1 MRKDVGKYDVVRDEY
16 VRATPGHVLETSYFY
31 FEIEPD
37 HGKDLAIIYGGYE
50 KCAPDFQ
57 IKRNTYPWYVL
68 EYPLKGVCE
77 FIINSKKHLL
87 KNGILAGFTPDDSHH
102 YKADSSNPFE
112 HIFIAFTGTK
122 ARELFEKSMISTN
135 VIVNIYD
142 ADRSFYLIQQI
153 LENGREKTEYSQDL
167 CTCYLKTLLLEQAT
181 SIAQS
186 GEHISKAVATYRK
199 CRKFIDENFS
209 SIKSPS
215 QVADA
220 CNINVR
226 YMSRLFKQ
234 YQNITPWEHIMRLK
248 LNKAATL
255 LLTSDLSV
263 KTIAYSIGFEDQYH
277 FSRNFKKFYGDSP
290 QKYRKIHI

>member
-1 MRKDVGKYDVVRDEY
+1 MGKEVGKYDIVRDEY
-16 VRATPGHVLETSYFY
+16 VRAIPGHVLETSYFY

-50 KCAPDFQ
+50 KCAPDFEIQ
-57 IKRNTYPWYVL
+57 RKTYPWYVL
-68 EYPLKGVCE
+68 EYPLKGACD

-87 KNGILAGFTPDDSHH
+87 RNGILAGFTPGDSHH
-102 YKADSSNPFE
+102 YKADSSKPLE

-122 ARELFEKSMISTN
+122 AKDLFQKSMISNKVT
-135 VIVNIYD
+135 VNIYD
-142 ADRSFYLIQQI
+142 TDRSFDLIEQI
-153 LENGREKTEYSQDL
+153 LEKGRQKTEYSQEL
-167 CTCYLKTLLLEQAT
+167 CTCYLRTLLLEQA
-181 SIAQS
+181 IGMAQL
-186 GEHISKAVATYRK
+186 GEHISKAVATYRR
-199 CRKFIDENFS
+199 CHSFIEKNFS

-248 LNKAATL
+248 LNKSATL
-255 LLTSDLSV
+255 LLTSDLPI
-263 KTIAYSIGFEDQYH
+263 KTIARSIGFQDQYH
-277 FSRNFKKFYGDSP
+277 FSRNFKKFYGYSP